1 MRKVIL
7 VLILAAIIST
17 ATVAQQ
23 AKSVI
28 LLVGTGLGSVQ
39 LSLARSYAGGALNI
53 DQFSYQGKLKTG
65 SANSPVPDAASAA
78 TALATGRKTNNGL
91 LSILPTGEKLQS
103 ITYTMKSKGGKVGI
117 VTNGRVTQPVPA
129 AFYASSMNST
139 DEAALA
145 QQAIDAKLDI
155 LIGGGRNSFRP
166 VLFGGKRQDSRDLLL
181 YAQIDG
187 YTVAQTR
194 EVLEEAQGAK
204 LMGLLANDQLNF
216 EIDRDPQK
224 LQSLADMT
232 EKALSQFGSDPFFLL
247 VNGSRIGDA
256 SLQNDPATMIME
268 ILAFDQAVAIAL
280 EYARK
285 HPDVLVVVTST
296 FEAGGLLDGKA
307 DIEYLKEIRKSVE
320 RMDREL
326 KWDFSN
332 LWDLLSLDAGFQ
344 DLTVEEAQLL
354 SNIDS
359 TNAPY
364 ILSTLLNNRA
374 GLVWT
379 SQGPTG
385 SSVPV
390 FAYGPAADIIVK
402 QHDHAGLGMA
412 LKQAAE

>member
-1 MRKVIL
+1 MKKLLL
-7 VLILAAIIST
+7 VLTLVTMI
-17 ATVAQQ
+17 ATVAVAQE

-39 LSLARSYAGGALNI
+39 LNLARSYAGGSLHI
-53 DQFSYQGKLKTG
+53 DEFTEQGKLKTG
-65 SANSPVPDAASAA
+65 SANSPVPDAAAAA

-91 LSILPTGEKLQS
+91 LSILPSGEKLQS
-103 ITYTMKSKGGKVGI
+103 IAQIMRSRGGKVGI
-117 VTNGRVTQPVPA
+117 VTDGRVTQPVPA

-145 QQAIDAKLDI
+145 EQASGAKLDL
-155 LIGGGRNSFRP
+155 LIGGGRNGFRP

-181 YAQIDG
+181 AAQIDG

-194 EVLEEAQGAK
+194 EALEKAQGTK
-204 LMGLLANDQLNF
+204 LMGLLANDQFSF
-216 EIDRDPQK
+216 EIDRDPEKQ
-224 LQSLADMT
+224 QSLAEMT
-232 EKALSQFGSDPFFLL
+232 QKALSQFGSDPFFLL

-256 SLQNDPATMIME
+256 SLQNDPATMILE
-268 ILAFDQAVAIAL
+268 ILAFDRAVAVAL
-280 EYARK
+280 EYARI
-285 HPDVLVVVTST
+285 HPEVLVVVTST
-296 FEAGGLLDGKA
+296 YEAGGLLDGKA
-307 DIEYLKEIRKSVE
+307 DIEYLKKVRKSVE
-320 RMDREL
+320 QMNREL

-354 SNIDS
+354 STIDS

-390 FAYGPAADIIVK
+390 FAYGPAAETVVK
-402 QHDHAGLGMA
+402 QQDHASLGMA
-412 LKQAAE
+412 LKQVID